1 MAQRQQVTWGE
12 LRVGIFVLVGLALLG
27 VGIFY
32 VTGSTVF
39 GARYAL
45 VTYLPEVDGLN
56 VGGPVSLDGVQVG
69 NVESIAMAMPRPG
82 VVPDPNRSVEIR
94 IRVSEQYKD
103 YIRADST
110 ASLVTQGFLGERT
123 VTVHRGFTGRVLQDG
138 EELSGTEEKA
148 VRAIMDRGADLLQNL
163 NILSTE
169 VNTIVTDLRRGRGT
183 LGKFLEDETAYNRLN
198 DTLGIVNEMA
208 ASIQQG
214 RGTLGQLIVSD
225 ALYGKVD
232 STVSRVD
239 DLLAAVQQQ
248 RGSLGKF
255 IYDPSFHDS
264 ASQFL
269 SGGNALIADV
279 RAGRG
284 TLGKLATDDTLFTML
299 RETSQNVRDA
309 TAKLNSNQ
317 TTAGKIFSD
326 PQLYDNLSGLTGDLR
341 LLVGEFRRDP
351 NKFLRVKLSIF

>member
-12 LRVGIFVLVGLALLG
+12 LRVGIFVLMGLALLG
-27 VGIFY
+27 VGVFY
-32 VTGSTVF
+32 VTGSTMF
-39 GARYAL
+39 GARYML

-69 NVESIAMAMPRPG
+69 NVESISMAMPGPG

-94 IRVSEQYKD
+94 MRVSEQYKN
-103 YIRADST
+103 YIRTDST

-123 VTVHRGFTGRVLQDG
+123 VTVRRGFTGRVLQDG
-138 EELSGTEEKA
+138 DELPGTEEKA

-163 NILSTE
+163 NELSTE
-169 VNTIVTDLRRGRGT
+169 VVSIVTDVRRGRGT
-183 LGKFLEDETAYNRLN
+183 LGKLLEDETAYNRVN

-214 RGTLGQLIVSD
+214 KGTLGQLVASD
-225 ALYGKVD
+225 ALYNKVD
-232 STVSRVD
+232 SSVTRVD
-239 DLLAAVQQQ
+239 DVLAAVQQQ
-248 RGSLGKF
+248 KGSLGKF

-269 SGGNALIADV
+269 NSSNALLADV

-284 TLGKLATDDTLFTML
+284 TLGKLATDDSLFTML
-299 RETSQNVRDA
+299 RETSRNVRDA

-326 PQLYDNLSGLTGDLR
+326 PQLYDNISGLTGDLR
-341 LLVGEFRRDP
+341 LLVGEFRKDP
-351 NKFLRVKLSIF
+351 KKFLHVSFSIF

>member
-12 LRVGIFVLVGLALLG
+12 LRVGIFVLIGLALLG

-32 VTGSTVF
+32 VTGTTVF
-39 GARYAL
+39 GDRYRL

-69 NVESIAMAMPRPG
+69 NVTSITMAQPRPG
-82 VVPDPNRSVEIR
+82 VVPDPTRSVEIWMN
-94 IRVSEQYKD
+94 VSQDYQD
-103 YIRADST
+103 YIRGDST

-123 VTVHRGFTGRVLQDG
+123 VTVRRGFTGQVLQDG
-138 EELSGTEEKA
+138 QELRGEEEKA

-169 VNTIVTDLRRGRGT
+169 VNSMVTDLRRGRGT
-183 LGKFLEDETAYNRLN
+183 LGKLLEDESVYNRMN
-198 DTLGIVNEMA
+198 DTMAIINEMA
-208 ASIQQG
+208 GSIQEG
-214 RGTLGQLIVSD
+214 RGTLGQLVASD
-225 ALYGKVD
+225 ALYTKVD
-232 STVSRVD
+232 STVTRVD

-255 IYDPSFHDS
+255 IYDPSFHDN
-264 ASQFL
+264 AAQFL
-269 SGGNALIADV
+269 NNGNAMLADV

-284 TLGKLATDDTLFTML
+284 TLGKLATDDSLFTML

-309 TAKLNSNQ
+309 SARLNSNQ
-317 TTAGKIFSD
+317 TTAGKMFSD

-341 LLVGEFRRDP
+341 LLVGEFRTDP
-351 NKFLRVKLSIF
+351 RKFLSVRFSIF

>member
-1 MAQRQQVTWGE
+1 MAQRQQITWGE
-12 LRVGIFVLVGLALLG
+12 LRVGIFVLIGLLLLG

-32 VTGSTVF
+32 VTGSAVF
-39 GARYAL
+39 GERYQL

-69 NVESIAMAMPRPG
+69 SVQSIRMAEPRPG
-82 VVPDPNRSVEIR
+82 VVPDPTRSVEVWIN
-94 IRVSEQYKD
+94 VSRDYQE
-103 YIRADST
+103 YIRTDSS

-123 VTVHRGFTGRVLQDG
+123 VTVSRGFTGSILQDG
-138 EELSGTEEKA
+138 QELPGIEEKA

-163 NILSTE
+163 NVLSTE
-169 VNTIVTDLRRGRGT
+169 VNSMVTDLRRGRGT
-183 LGKFLEDETAYNRLN
+183 LGKLLEDETAYNRIN

-214 RGTLGQLIVSD
+214 RGTLGQLVASD
-225 ALYGKVD
+225 VLYTKVD
-232 STVSRVD
+232 STVTRVD

-248 RGSLGKF
+248 RGALGKF
-255 IYDPSFHDS
+255 IYDPSVHDS
-264 ASQFL
+264 AAQFL
-269 SGGNALIADV
+269 NSGNAVLADV

-284 TLGKLATDDTLFTML
+284 TLGKLATDDSLFTML

-309 TAKLNSNQ
+309 SARLTSNQ
-317 TTAGKIFSD
+317 TTVGKMFSD

-341 LLVGEFRRDP
+341 LLVGEFQRDP
-351 NKFLRVKLSIF
+351 KRFLSVKFAIF

>member
-12 LRVGIFVLVGLALLG
+12 LRVGIFVLLGLALLG

-32 VTGSTVF
+32 VTGSTLF
-39 GARYAL
+39 GDSYRL

-69 NVESIAMAMPRPG
+69 NVTSIAMAQPRPG
-82 VVPDPNRSVEIR
+82 VVPDPIRSVEIWMD
-94 IRVSEQYKD
+94 VNQDYQD
-103 YIRADST
+103 YIRSDST

-123 VTVHRGFTGRVLQDG
+123 VTVRRGFTGTVLQDG
-138 EELSGTEEKA
+138 QELPGIEEKA
-148 VRAIMDRGADLLQNL
+148 VRAIMDRGAELLQNL
-163 NILSTE
+163 NALATE
-169 VNTIVTDLRRGRGT
+169 VNTMVVDVRRGRGT
-183 LGKFLEDETAYNRLN
+183 LGKLLEDDTAYNRIN
-198 DTLGIVNEMA
+198 DTLAIVNEMA
-208 ASIQQG
+208 SSIQQG
-214 RGTLGQLIVSD
+214 KGTLGQLVASD
-225 ALYGKVD
+225 ALYTKVD

-255 IYDPSFHDS
+255 IYDPSFHDN
-264 ASQFL
+264 AAQFL
-269 SGGNALIADV
+269 NNGNAMLADV

-284 TLGKLATDDTLFTML
+284 TLGKLATDDSLFTML

-317 TTAGKIFSD
+317 TTAGKMFSD

-341 LLVGEFRRDP
+341 LLVGEFRSDP
-351 NKFLRVKLSIF
+351 RKFLSIKFAIF

>member
-12 LRVGIFVLVGLALLG
+12 LRVGIFVLLGLALLG

-32 VTGSTVF
+32 VTGSTLF
-39 GARYAL
+39 GARYSL
-45 VTYLPEVDGLN
+45 VTYLPEVDGLG

-69 NVESIAMAMPRPG
+69 NVESITMAQPRPG
-82 VVPDPNRSVEIR
+82 VVPDPNRSVEIA

-103 YIRADST
+103 YIRTDST

-123 VTVHRGFTGRVLQDG
+123 VTVRRGFTGRVLQNG
-138 EELSGTEEKA
+138 EELTGTEEKA

-163 NILSTE
+163 NVLSTE
-169 VNTIVTDLRRGRGT
+169 VNSIVTDLRRGRGT
-183 LGKFLEDETAYNRLN
+183 LGKLLEDPAAYDRMR
-198 DTLGIVNEMA
+198 DTMAILNEMV
-208 ASIQQG
+208 ASVQQG
-214 RGTLGQLIVSD
+214 KGTLGQLVAND
-225 ALYGKVD
+225 ALYNKVD
-232 STVSRVD
+232 STVTRVD

-248 RGSLGKF
+248 KGSLGKF
-255 IYDPSFHDS
+255 IYDPAFHDN
-264 ASQFL
+264 ANQFL
-269 SGGNALIADV
+269 NSSNALIADV

-284 TLGKLATDDTLFTML
+284 TLGKLATDDSLFTML

-309 TAKLNSNQ
+309 AAKLNSNT

-341 LLVGEFRRDP
+341 LLVGEFRKDP
-351 NKFLRVKLSIF
+351 KKFLHVSFSIF